1 MSVST
6 TARCRNMRLLLRKG
20 GGAPGERALSSQVW
34 TESQGKFC
42 RRTTHC
48 AVARFLNKPLTSAI
62 TSGYLF
68 REPACPPYEIRHA
81 RAGRDRPSD
90 PGPPPGRLPDASGPH
105 RRGGRALG
113 AGRSRADQEAR
124 SRRRRPRLPGPPRRA
139 SRWPRHHGVHRRPDH
154 ASGSNCGLRTQS
166 SGARRRPRVPSRD
179 RWLHAAHQ
187 GEDGEHLVARAPD
200 QRDPLA
206 AGCCPDGDDGRPFD
220 PHRARAA
227 RTQPGRR
234 RGGAGRQAVAP
245 QRRTV
250 GPFAESVTMERRTR
264 WLHDP
269 RAERDACGVGFVV
282 NVKGERSHE
291 IIEKG
296 LTVLRN
302 LAHRGACGCDP
313 LTGDGAGILV
323 QIPDEFFRLECRGLD
338 IALPAPGT
346 YGVGMVFLPRET
358 RQKNECERIVEK
370 VIREEGQR
378 LLGWRRVIVDENAP
392 GPLARSVLPQIRQVF
407 VGAGR
412 DADDRESLERKLY
425 VIRKRVEQLVR
436 ASGMP
441 DSERFYIPSLSSRTI
456 VYKGLLQP
464 EQIPAFY
471 ADLTDSLFTSAL
483 ALVHQRFST
492 NTFPSWDRAHPY
504 RFIAH
509 NGEINTLRGNINWMY
524 ARQAMFASPRFED
537 VRKLFPI
544 IDPATSDSGMFDNA
558 LELLQRTGRSIA
570 HAVMMMIPEAWQNHE
585 SMSAAKRAFY
595 EYHACLQEPWDGPA
609 SIAFTDGRV
618 IGAVL
623 DRNGLRPSRY
633 VVTKDGFVVMASEV
647 GVLDIPS
654 ENVLHKDRLQPG
666 RMFLVDTEQ
675 GRIVG
680 DEELKEGMS
689 ARRPYR
695 KWLDANLTRLVD
707 LPPPEQVPPD
717 YQPATILPRQQAFGY
732 TIEDLRLL
740 MTPMA
745 LNAQEAVGSMGTDTP
760 LACLSDR
767 AQLLFNYFKQ
777 LFAQVTN
784 PPIDPIREELVMS
797 LETTIGPE
805 QNLFE
810 ETPLHCRQLHL
821 KSPTLSNEQLAQV
834 KALDDGHLRA
844 TTLPILF
851 AKRSGGPR
859 EIQHFCLLLGYGA
872 GAVNPYLAFETLRDM
887 VAEGILKDVDAAA
900 AVKNYMKAVD
910 KGVLKVMT
918 KMGIST
924 LQSYR
929 GAQIFEAIGLNSELV
944 ERYFT
949 WTASRIEGVGL
960 DVLAREAQLRH
971 DHAYKISPSLD
982 GDLDV
987 GGQYQWRRRGEH
999 HMYNPNTVALLQ
1011 HAARAGS
1018 YKKFKE
1024 YSAAVND
1031 ESRRLC
1037 TIRGLLTFKRGTGSI
1052 PLAEVE
1058 PAVEIV
1064 KRFKTGAMSLG
1075 SISREAHENL
1085 AIAMNRIGGKSNTG
1099 EGGEDPV
1106 RYVPDPNGDLRR
1118 SAIKQVASGRF
1129 GVTSYYLVNCD
1140 ELQIKMAQG
1149 AKPGEG
1155 GQLPGHKV
1163 DQYIAKIRYSTPG
1176 VGLISPPPH
1185 HDIYSIEDLAQLIHD
1200 LKNAND
1206 RARVS
1211 VKLVAEVG
1219 VGTVAAGVSKAKADV
1234 VLISGDSGG
1243 TGASPLTSIK
1253 HAGIPW
1259 ELGLAETQQILVAND
1274 LRGRIRVETD
1284 GQLKTGR
1291 DVAIAALLGAEEYG
1305 FASSALVASGC
1316 IMMRVCHLNTCP
1328 VGIATQ
1334 DPVLR
1339 KKFEGKPEHVVNYMM
1354 FIAEELR
1361 EIMAELGFRTVDEM
1375 IGRVDML
1382 DVRDVSHHWKAKG
1395 VDLSQIL
1402 HKPDVPPTVATRC
1415 ITTQDHGL
1423 QKALDNTLIDRCQPA
1438 LLRREPVSLDLPIT
1452 NRNRTACTMLSAEI
1466 SRRHGAEGLPP
1477 ETIRIKFTGSAG
1489 QSFCAWLAEGIAIE
1503 LEGDANDYFGKGL
1516 SGGRIVL
1523 YPPHDATFAPE
1534 ENIIV
1539 GNVSL
1544 YGATGGEVFLRGQAG
1559 ERFCVRNSGVTAVVE
1574 GVGDHGCEY
1583 MTKGLVVVLGRT
1595 GRNFAAGM
1603 SGGVAYVLDDDGTF
1617 EQRCNKSMVEV
1628 EPLDEKDIAAV
1639 RGLIQRHYDHTHSA
1653 VAWRLLSGWKET
1665 VRQLVRVMPVEY
1677 RQVLA
1682 KQHLDTDA
1690 ARLASI

>member
-1 MSVST
+1 MH
-6 TARCRNMRLLLRKG
+6 RGLL
-20 GGAPGERALSSQVW
+20 
-34 TESQGKFC
+34 
-42 RRTTHC
+42 
-48 AVARFLNKPLTSAI
+48 
-62 TSGYLF
+62 
-68 REPACPPYEIRHA
+68 
-81 RAGRDRPSD
+81 
-90 PGPPPGRLPDASGPH
+90 
-105 RRGGRALG
+105 
-113 AGRSRADQEAR
+113 
-124 SRRRRPRLPGPPRRA
+124 
-139 SRWPRHHGVHRRPDH
+139 
-154 ASGSNCGLRTQS
+154 
-166 SGARRRPRVPSRD
+166 
-179 RWLHAAHQ
+179 
-187 GEDGEHLVARAPD
+187 
-200 QRDPLA
+200 
-206 AGCCPDGDDGRPFD
+206 
-220 PHRARAA
+220 
-227 RTQPGRR
+227 
-234 RGGAGRQAVAP
+234 
-245 QRRTV
+245 
-250 GPFAESVTMERRTR
+250 
-264 WLHDP
+264 DP
-269 RAERDACGVGFVV
+269 RTERDACGVGFVV
-282 NVKGERSHE
+282 NVKGERSHD

-296 LTVLRN
+296 LTVLQN
-302 LAHRGACGCDP
+302 LTHRGACGCDP

-323 QIPDEFFRLECRGLD
+323 QVPDAFLRRECGAER
-338 IALPAPGT
+338 ITLPAPGR
-346 YGVGMVFLPRET
+346 YGVGMVFLPVEADDQRA
-358 RQKNECERIVEK
+358 CVAIVEK
-370 VIREEGQR
+370 VIAEEGQT
-378 LLGWRRVIVDENAP
+378 LLGWRRVPVDERGP
-392 GPLARSVLPQIRQVF
+392 GPLARTVMPAVRQVF

-412 DADDRESLERKLY
+412 DADDADALERKLY
-425 VIRKRVEQLVR
+425 VIRKRIEQLVR
-436 ASGMP
+436 ASGLAHA
-441 DSERFYIPSLSSRTI
+441 DRFYVPSLSARTI
-456 VYKGLLQP
+456 VYKGLLLP
-464 EQIPAFY
+464 EQIPVFY
-471 ADLTDSLFTSAL
+471 HDLSDSLFVSAL

-509 NGEINTLRGNINWMY
+509 NGEINTLRGNVNWMF
-524 ARQAMFASPRFED
+524 ARQAMFRTPLFDD

-544 IDPATSDSGMFDNA
+544 IDPTTSDSGQFDNA

-585 SMSAAKRAFY
+585 GMSAAKRAFY
-595 EYHACLQEPWDGPA
+595 EYHSCLQEPWDGPA

-647 GVLDIPS
+647 GVLDIAP

-666 RMFLVDTEQ
+666 RMFLIDTEQ

-680 DEELKEGMS
+680 DEELKEGMA
-689 ARRPYR
+689 ARQPYR
-695 KWLDANLTRLVD
+695 KWLDQNLKRLSA
-707 LPPPEQVPPD
+707 LPRPKHVPPAHD
-717 YQPATILPRQQAFGY
+717 VETVLERQQAFGY

-745 LNAQEAVGSMGTDTP
+745 LNGQEAVGSMGTDTP

-767 AQLLFNYFKQ
+767 PQLLFNYFKQ

-797 LETTIGPE
+797 VMTAIGPE

-810 ETPLHCRQLHL
+810 ETPLHCRQLEV
-821 KSPTLSNEQLAQV
+821 KSPVLSNEELAQL
-834 KALDDGHLRA
+834 KELDDGHLRA
-844 TTLPILF
+844 VTLPTVF
-851 AKRSGGPR
+851 PAGSGGEGLRVALDELCAAASKAVADGASILILSDRGVDATRVPIPSLLATAAVHHHLIREGTRMRCGIIVESGEPR
-859 EIQHFCLLLGYGA
+859 EVQHFCLLLGYGA
-872 GAVNPYLAFETLRDM
+872 GAVNPYLAYETLRDM
-887 VAEGILKDVDAAA
+887 VAEDILKGVTADE
-900 AVKNYMKAVD
+900 AVKNYRKALD

-924 LQSYR
+924 LQSYH
-929 GAQIFEAIGLNSELV
+929 GAQIFEAIGLNSEV
-944 ERYFT
+944 VDRYFT

-982 GDLDV
+982 GDLEV

-999 HMYNPNTVALLQ
+999 HMYNPNSVALLQ
-1011 HAARAGS
+1011 HAVRSGS

-1024 YSAAVND
+1024 YSAVVND

-1037 TIRGLLTFKRGTGSI
+1037 TIRGLLRFRKPKTPI
-1052 PLAEVE
+1052 PIDDVE
-1058 PAVEIV
+1058 PASEIV

-1106 RYVPDPNGDLRR
+1106 RYVPDDNGDLRR

-1200 LKNAND
+1200 LKNSND
-1206 RARVS
+1206 RARIS

-1259 ELGLAETQQILVAND
+1259 ELGLAETQQVLVAND

-1305 FASSALVASGC
+1305 FASAALVASGC

-1339 KKFEGKPEHVVNYMM
+1339 KKFEGKPEHVVNFML

-1361 EIMAELGFRTVDEM
+1361 EIMADLGFRTLDEM
-1375 IGRVDML
+1375 VGRVDML
-1382 DVRDVSHHWKAKG
+1382 HVRDVSGHWKARG
-1395 VDLSQIL
+1395 VNLKQIL
-1402 HKPDVPPTVATRC
+1402 ATPEVDARIPRRC
-1415 ITTQDHGL
+1415 VQPQDHGL
-1423 QKALDNTLIDRCQPA
+1423 EKALDNRIIELARPA
-1438 LLRREPVSLDLPIT
+1438 LERREPVEFALPIT

-1466 SRRHGAEGLPP
+1466 SRRWGADGLPP
-1477 ETIRIKFTGSAG
+1477 DTIRIKFTGSAG
-1489 QSFCAWLAEGIAIE
+1489 QSFCAWLANGVSVEV
-1503 LEGDANDYFGKGL
+1503 EGDANDYFAKGL
-1516 SGGRIVL
+1516 SGGRIVV
-1523 YPPHDATFAPE
+1523 YPPKSATFVPE

-1544 YGATGGEVFLRGQAG
+1544 YGATGGEVFLRGLAG

-1583 MTKGLVVVLGRT
+1583 MTKGLVVVLGKT

-1603 SGGVAYVLDDDGTF
+1603 SGGVAYVLDEDGTF
-1617 EQRCNKSMVEV
+1617 ERHLNKGMVEL
-1628 EPLDEKDIAAV
+1628 EPLGEDDRKTV
-1639 RGLIQRHYDHTHSA
+1639 RDLVQRHFDYTHSA
-1653 VAWRLLSGWKET
+1653 VAWRLLSGWRDT
-1665 VRQLVRVMPVEY
+1665 VKHLVKVMPVEY
-1677 RQVLA
+1677 RNILA

-1690 ARLASI
+1690 ARLASV

>member
-1 MSVST
+1 
-6 TARCRNMRLLLRKG
+6 
-20 GGAPGERALSSQVW
+20 
-34 TESQGKFC
+34 
-42 RRTTHC
+42 
-48 AVARFLNKPLTSAI
+48 
-62 TSGYLF
+62 
-68 REPACPPYEIRHA
+68 
-81 RAGRDRPSD
+81 
-90 PGPPPGRLPDASGPH
+90 
-105 RRGGRALG
+105 
-113 AGRSRADQEAR
+113 
-124 SRRRRPRLPGPPRRA
+124 
-139 SRWPRHHGVHRRPDH
+139 
-154 ASGSNCGLRTQS
+154 
-166 SGARRRPRVPSRD
+166 
-179 RWLHAAHQ
+179 
-187 GEDGEHLVARAPD
+187 
-200 QRDPLA
+200 
-206 AGCCPDGDDGRPFD
+206 
-220 PHRARAA
+220 
-227 RTQPGRR
+227 
-234 RGGAGRQAVAP
+234 
-245 QRRTV
+245 
-250 GPFAESVTMERRTR
+250 
-264 WLHDP
+264 
-269 RAERDACGVGFVV
+269 VGFVV
-282 NVKGERSHE
+282 DVKGERSHR
-291 IIEKG
+291 IIEQG

-302 LAHRGACGCDP
+302 LTHRGACGCDP

-323 QIPDEFFRLECRGLD
+323 QIPDDFLRAECAAQQ
-338 IALPAPGT
+338 IALPAPGA
-346 YGVGMVFLPRET
+346 YGVGMVFLPREVH
-358 RQKNECERIVEK
+358 QKNQCERIVEK
-370 VIREEGQR
+370 VIHEEGQT
-378 LLGWRRVIVDENAP
+378 LLGWRRVPVDGSAP
-392 GPLARSVLPQIRQVF
+392 GPVAQGAMPEVRQVF
-407 VGAGR
+407 VGGGR
-412 DADDRESLERKLY
+412 DAADQDALERRLY

-436 ASGMP
+436 TSGMP
-441 DSERFYIPSLSSRTI
+441 ESERFYVPSLSSRTI
-456 VYKGLLQP
+456 VYKGLLLP
-464 EQIPAFY
+464 DQIPAFY
-471 ADLTDSLFTSAL
+471 HDLIDSRFTSSL

-509 NGEINTLRGNINWMY
+509 NGEINTLRGNVNWMH
-524 ARQAMFASPRFED
+524 ARQAMFASPLFDD
-537 VRKLFPI
+537 VTKLFPI
-544 IDPATSDSGMFDNA
+544 VDPATSDSGQFDNA
-558 LELLQRTGRSIA
+558 LELLQRTGRSLP
-570 HAVMMMIPEAWQNHE
+570 HAIMMMIPEAWQNHE
-585 SMSAAKRAFY
+585 GMSAAKRAFY

-647 GVLDIPS
+647 GVLDIAP

-680 DEELKEGMS
+680 DDELKEAMA

-695 KWLDANLTRLVD
+695 QWLEANLKRLAT
-707 LPPPEQVPPD
+707 LPAATDQVPPA
-717 YQPATILPRQQAFGY
+717 YEPATLLGRQQAFGY

-745 LNAQEAVGSMGTDTP
+745 INGQEAVGSMGTDTP

-767 AQLLFNYFKQ
+767 PQLLFNYFKQ

-797 LETTIGPE
+797 VETAIGPE
-805 QNLFE
+805 QNLFDE
-810 ETPLHCRQLHL
+810 SPLHCAQLHL

-834 KALDDGHLRA
+834 KALDEGSLR
-844 TTLPILF
+844 TITLPMLF
-851 AKRSGGPR
+851 PARSGGAGLRDALDRLCARASDAVDAGYTILVLSDRGVDEEHVPVPSLLATAAVHHHLIREGTRMRVGLVVESGEPR
-859 EIQHFCLLLGYGA
+859 EIMHFCLLLGFGA
-872 GAVNPYLAFETLRDM
+872 GAVNPYLAYETLHDM
-887 VAEGILKDVDAAA
+887 IAEDVLKDIDAPTAI
-900 AVKNYMKAVD
+900 KNYMKAVD

-929 GAQIFEAIGLNSELV
+929 GAQIFEAIGLASEV
-944 ERYFT
+944 VDRYFT
-949 WTASRIEGVGL
+949 WTASRIEGVDL
-960 DVLAREAQLRH
+960 DVIAREAQMRH
-971 DHAYKISPSLD
+971 EHAYEASAALD

-987 GGQYQWRRRGEH
+987 GGHYQWRRRGEH
-999 HMYNPNTVALLQ
+999 HMYNPNTVAKLQ
-1011 HAARAGS
+1011 HAVRAGS
-1018 YKKFKE
+1018 YPMFKE
-1024 YSAAVND
+1024 YSSLVND

-1037 TIRGLLTFKRGTGSI
+1037 TIRGLLKFKDGRSKI
-1052 PLAEVE
+1052 SLDQVE
-1058 PAVEIV
+1058 PASEIV

-1106 RYVPDPNGDLRR
+1106 RYTPDANGDARR

-1129 GVTSYYLVNCD
+1129 GVTSYYLVNAD

-1200 LKNAND
+1200 LKNANN
-1206 RARVS
+1206 RARVT

-1219 VGTVAAGVSKAKADV
+1219 VGTVAAGVSKAKADL

-1291 DVAIAALLGAEEYG
+1291 DVAIAALLGAEEFG
-1305 FASSALVASGC
+1305 FASAALIASGC

-1339 KKFEGKPEHVVNYMM
+1339 KRFEGKPEHVVHFMM

-1375 IGRVDML
+1375 IGRVDLL
-1382 DVRDVSHHWKAKG
+1382 DVRDASAHWKASG
-1395 VDLSQIL
+1395 IDLTQVL
-1402 HKPDVPPTVATRC
+1402 HKPDVPETVATRC
-1415 ITTQDHGL
+1415 VTRQDHGL
-1423 QKALDNTLIDRCQPA
+1423 EKALDNEIIARARPA
-1438 LLRREPVSLDLPIT
+1438 LERREPVAFELPIT

-1466 SRRHGAEGLPP
+1466 SRRWGAEGLPP

-1489 QSFCAWLAEGIAIE
+1489 QSFCAWLAPGVAVEV
-1503 LEGDANDYFGKGL
+1503 EGDANDYFAKGV
-1516 SGGRIVL
+1516 SGGRVVV
-1523 YPPHDATFAPE
+1523 YPPREATFVPE

-1544 YGATGGEVFLRGQAG
+1544 YGATGGEVFLRGLAG

-1583 MTKGLVVVLGRT
+1583 MTRGLVVVLGRT

-1603 SGGVAYVLDDDGTF
+1603 SGGVAYVLDEDGTF
-1617 EQRCNKSMVEV
+1617 EKRCNKGMVEL
-1628 EPLDEKDIAAV
+1628 EPLEEQDLVTV
-1639 RGLIQRHYDHTHSA
+1639 RGLVQRHFELTHSQL
-1653 VAWRLLSGWKET
+1653 AWRLLSGWKDT
-1665 VRQLVRVMPVEY
+1665 VKQLVRVMPVEY

-1682 KQHLDTDA
+1682 KAHLDTDA
-1690 ARLASI
+1690 ARLASV